1 MNKKSKWLGFF
12 TTSLVILSMVFIGN
26 NSAKAAEVQHGF
38 SISEFV
44 TKKESL
50 ELVMTGLTGYDIYY
64 IIGNCCLVSTVGF
77 IIYVKIKEKNNK
89 NK

>member
-44 TKKESL
+44 TKKE
-50 ELVMTGLTGYDIYY
+50 
-64 IIGNCCLVSTVGF
+64 
-77 IIYVKIKEKNNK
+77 
-89 NK
+89 